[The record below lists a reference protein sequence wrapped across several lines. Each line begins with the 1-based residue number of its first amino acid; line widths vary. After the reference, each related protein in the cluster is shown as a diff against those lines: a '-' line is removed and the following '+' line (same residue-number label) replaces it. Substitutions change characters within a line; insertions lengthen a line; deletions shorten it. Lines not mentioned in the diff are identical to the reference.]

1 METSKNPIRHVF
13 DKACWLLNWVEMN
26 FLIFFTSFIGLYII
40 LEIILRVLHIQGSRW
55 IEELSRMMLVTTT
68 LVGSSV
74 AVKSKGHMGMTVLI
88 NILPDKF
95 ANVVEIISNLIC
107 GAAFLFIT
115 YHSVDWTINLYKLGR
130 TMESINV
137 PIWPFWVVISFAY
150 FTTGVRFLLEIRK
163 NVLGIMK
170 GTYKEADL
178 KEM

>member
-88 NILPDKF
+88 NI
-95 ANVVEIISNLIC
+95 
-107 GAAFLFIT
+107 
-115 YHSVDWTINLYKLGR
+115 
-130 TMESINV
+130 
-137 PIWPFWVVISFAY
+137 
-150 FTTGVRFLLEIRK
+150 
-163 NVLGIMK
+163 
-170 GTYKEADL
+170 
-178 KEM
+178 